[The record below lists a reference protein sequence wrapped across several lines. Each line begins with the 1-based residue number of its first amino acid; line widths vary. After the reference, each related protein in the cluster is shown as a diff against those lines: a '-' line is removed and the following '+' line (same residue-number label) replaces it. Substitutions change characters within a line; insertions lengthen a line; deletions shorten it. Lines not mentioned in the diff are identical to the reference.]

1 MIVGSANHVG
11 RSPLRQRARA
21 SATGSGAATVTVT
34 VCGWGPGALLSS
46 PSRAVGCFRALTVCT
61 SAFTHCSCVGISR
74 GLRTLQRE
82 VARSARAPVG
92 FDSESDCA
100 RPRWRNLEDR
110 RTRSRNIVGDVTVAR
125 DDRPGPS
132 PASRLASEH
141 PRQLDGP
148 GPAKQVGACRL
159 GSSDHH

>member
-1 MIVGSANHVG
+1 MSADV
-11 RSPLRQRARA
+11 RRA
-21 SATGSGAATVTVT
+21 SGDRHGDGV
-34 VCGWGPGALLSS
+34 WLGPWSVAVK
-46 PSRAVGCFRALTVCT
+46 PPASRAVGCFRALTVCT
-61 SAFTHCSCVGISR
+61 SAFTHYSCVGISR
-74 GLRTLQRE
+74 GHRTLQRE

-92 FDSESDCA
+92 FDSESLADCA

-110 RTRSRNIVGDVTVAR
+110 RTRSTSIVGDVTVAR